1 MFVAIAYMLSIA
13 LSLVVGLTGGYTS
26 PLIGLRFLSMFLPAV
41 AVLIVNIAMKEPPYI
56 DPKPFPWKYLPV
68 ALFLIPV
75 VLHAVMLP
83 AMIALQGSLGWQDWL
98 TPMSDGLYHTPV
110 SRGWGTLTTAGLA
123 GRIAVNAIVGLV
135 VVTILAFF
143 EEIGWRA
150 WLLPRLEGRMGARW
164 AVVVTAIIWGFW
176 HVPFQLSGIQHIDG
190 VSPVRLAL
198 LAPFGI
204 MTTGLIIGW
213 LWLRTKNVWLVAI
226 AHGALNNWGQD
237 AFKYMKDAVGPNL
250 QEQVAR
256 DLQVLNAGSLALL
269 VLGILLLWRGIPV
282 VGTTR
287 NAGFSTK

>member
-1 MFVAIAYMLSIA
+1 M
-13 LSLVVGLTGGYTS
+13 
-26 PLIGLRFLSMFLPAV
+26 LPAA
-41 AVLIVNIAMKEPPYI
+41 AVLIVNTTMKEPPYI
-56 DPKPFPWKYLPV
+56 DSKPFPWTYLPV
-68 ALFLIPV
+68 ALFLFPV

-83 AMIALQGSLGWQDWL
+83 AMAIGGPLPWQDWL
-98 TPMSDGLYHTPV
+98 TPESDGLSHSPA

-143 EEIGWRA
+143 EEIAWRA
-150 WLLPRLEGRMGARW
+150 WLLPRLEVLIGARS
-164 AVVVTAIIWGFW
+164 AVIATAIIWGFW

-226 AHGALNNWGQD
+226 AHGALNNWGQYQ
-237 AFKYMKDAVGPNL
+237 FEFMKDPVGPNL
-250 QEQVAR
+250 EEQVAR

-269 VLGILLLWRGIPV
+269 VLGVVLLWRGTPA
-282 VGTTR
+282 GSAR
-287 NAGFSTK
+287 NAGFLTK